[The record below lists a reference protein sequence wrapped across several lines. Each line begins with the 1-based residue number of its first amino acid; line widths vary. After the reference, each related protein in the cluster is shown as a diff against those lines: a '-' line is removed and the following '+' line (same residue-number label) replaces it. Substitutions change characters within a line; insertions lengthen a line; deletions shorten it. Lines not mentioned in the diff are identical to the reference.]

1 MMFKHMTSYFFSS
14 FYKMCIIQQSLA
26 SIAFLFNLNLVVKI
40 SFLKKKKNLNPF
52 ENLIESFLFL

>member
-40 SFLKKKKNLNPF
+40 SFFLKKKKS
-52 ENLIESFLFL
+52 ESF